1 MREELGQYDIIG
13 DIHGR
18 WDKLEPLL
26 AELGYHHDGQCHVH
40 GHGRELIFLGDLI
53 DPRGD
58 YPNGTREVLG
68 CVRDMVAGGQAQCIL
83 GNHEYN
89 FVAYHTP
96 DGQGGYLRPHS
107 DKNERMHRG
116 THEAFANH
124 YEEIE
129 EVWLPWIKTLPF
141 FLDLPDLRVV
151 HACWHTGHLKLLA
164 GKTLADEHLLRESAR
179 KHTAEF
185 HAVEAVLK
193 GLELPMPE
201 GESFSDHAGNPRSEF
216 RARWWSKEEAQ
227 PTPRNMV
234 FPPRDEFSETFL
246 ESESVNSLPGYDR
259 SEKPLFIGHYYKPA
273 DSDKEPEAPNLCCLD
288 FSAAENGALAAY
300 RFDGPRDELDVGCM
314 VFAGEHVQE
323 IKVNT
328 VRS

>member
-1 MREELGQYDIIG
+1 MGETRSRYDIIG

-26 AELGYHHDGQCHVH
+26 AELGYAHDGQCHVH
-40 GHGRELIFLGDLI
+40 GQGRELIFLGDLI

-68 CVRDMVAGGQAQCIL
+68 CVRDMVAGGQAHCIL

-107 DKNERMHRG
+107 DKNKDMHRG
-116 THEAFANH
+116 TLEAFENH
-124 YEEIE
+124 PGEIE
-129 EVWLPWIKTLPF
+129 EVWLPWIKNLPF

-151 HACWHTGHLKLLA
+151 HACWHTGHLELLA
-164 GKTLADEHLLRESAR
+164 AKTLADEHLLRESSR
-179 KHTAEF
+179 KNTAEF

-193 GLELPMPE
+193 GVELPMP
-201 GESFSDHAGNPRSEF
+201 GEEYLKDHAGNKRTEF
-216 RARWWSKEEAQ
+216 RARWWGRGEAQ
-227 PTPRNMV
+227 PTPRSMV
-234 FPPRDEFSETFL
+234 FPPREEFSETPL
-246 ESESVNSLPGYDR
+246 ESGSVNSLPGYDR
-259 SEKPLFIGHYYKPA
+259 SEKPLFIGHYYKPHQPGHRPI
-273 DSDKEPEAPNLCCLD
+273 ELEAPNLCCLD

-300 RFDGPRDELDVGCM
+300 RFDGPQDELDVGCM
-314 VFAGEHVQE
+314 VFSEG
-323 IKVNT
+323 
-328 VRS
+328 